1 MNKKLEL
8 YFIINKLLSEI
19 DFNRPQS
26 YQIITEEQAAA
37 ESKIGNHTLAILMF
51 YFTYIECLIHQSIG
65 QNNELNK
72 KLLWA
77 HIQELKIQADS
88 EGEEVFNNIVYC
100 LKNPETQNHFKGK
113 IIDLFFQIVSN

>member
-8 YFIINKLLSEI
+8 YFIINKLLNEI
-19 DFNRPQS
+19 DFNHPQA
-26 YQIITEEQAAA
+26 YQIITEEQIAA
-37 ESKIGNHTLAILMF
+37 ESKDGNYKLALLMF

-77 HIQELKIQADS
+77 HIQELKIQADQ
-88 EGEEVFNNIVYC
+88 EGKEVFNSIVYC
-100 LKNPETQNHFKGK
+100 LKNQETQNHFKGK
-113 IIDLFFQIVSN
+113 IAKLFFQVVFS

>member
-8 YFIINKLLSEI
+8 YLIINKLLGEI
-19 DFNRPQS
+19 DFNCPQS
-26 YQIITEEQAAA
+26 YQIITDEQIAA
-37 ESKIGNHTLAILMF
+37 ENKIGNHTLAILMI

-77 HIQELKIQADS
+77 HIQELKIQADQ

-100 LKNPETQNHFKGK
+100 LKNPETQSHFKGK
-113 IIDLFFQIVSN
+113 FANFFFQVVLS